1 MPSTTRGGGSPLWD
15 GTWCEEE
22 EVVAAEVED
31 SAVCSTSS
39 MGEGDSKE
47 RLGEVYAVA
56 GELRRDDPG
65 LLLSRHGME

>member
-1 MPSTTRGGGSPLWD
+1 MEAL
-15 GTWCEEE
+15 WCEEE
-22 EVVAAEVED
+22 EEVAAKAED
-31 SAVCSTSS
+31 SAVCLMSS

-56 GELRRDDPG
+56 GECRCDDPG